1 MHIEKINDNQIK
13 CTLSQ
18 RDLLARELD
27 LNELA
32 YGTEKAISLFRE
44 MVEQAHDDFGFEAEN
59 TPLMVEAIP
68 VSRDSIILIITRI
81 DNPDELDTRFSR
93 FSSMAGDDI
102 LEEDSDFSNGADDI
116 LDLFRSFEKNKNGED
131 LNEEDCDEELF
142 QNTAEEFQELSSHLA
157 ELAKSYSKE
166 ISDTVSDTDPE
177 TVDAKGSASA
187 ENPSPSSGRTKEH
200 TQESMDK
207 PINLMRIYAFDKL
220 DDLLDISRILHPIY
234 NGVNS
239 LYKDESSS
247 VYYLVIYQSHHTP
260 ADFNK
265 VCNLLSEY
273 GHRVKGSCTREAYY
287 AEHYDCIVSQT
298 ALQRLFLF

>member
-13 CTLSQ
+13 CILSQ

-27 LNELA
+27 LSELA
-32 YGTEKAISLFRE
+32 YGTEKARSLFRE
-44 MVEQAHDDFGFEAEN
+44 MIEQAHDDFGFEAEN

-68 VSRDSIILIITRI
+68 VSRDSIILIITRM

-102 LEEDSDFSNGADDI
+102 VEEDSDCSNGADEI
-116 LDLFRSFEKNKNGED
+116 LDLFRSFAKKDSDADIVGD
-131 LNEEDCDEELF
+131 PSDDTLF
-142 QNTAEEFQELSSHLA
+142 QSTAEEFHQLSAHLA
-157 ELAKSYSKE
+157 ELARSCSSE
-166 ISDTVSDTDPE
+166 ISEAAGTENQKLSSDE
-177 TVDAKGSASA
+177 A
-187 ENPSPSSGRTKEH
+187 EEQTEA
-200 TQESMDK
+200 QADK
-207 PINLMRIYAFDKL
+207 PMNLMRIYAFEKL
-220 DDLLDISRILHPIY
+220 DDLLEISRILHPIY

-239 LYKDESSS
+239 LYKDETDS
-247 VYYLVIYQSHHTP
+247 VYYLVVYQSHHTP

-273 GHRVKGSCTREAYY
+273 GQRVKGSCAREAYY
-287 AEHYDCIVSQT
+287 VEHYNCIVSQT